1 MLTFYKI
8 PAPLYPTRKKV
19 FLYKEKNNIEY
30 WTFSL
35 FIIMIAVRDWSILG
49 AFQEKFE
56 VIKIL
61 FID

>member
-35 FIIMIAVRDWSILG
+35 IYYYDCS
-49 AFQEKFE
+49 
-56 VIKIL
+56 
-61 FID
+61 